1 MDIWTERLQRRHLP
15 LIELWVGRTDG
26 AVTPNDLPQDA
37 GALTVWFKTC
47 AEEPGRQD
55 FLITVYETPVG
66 VAGFM
71 RGGQNTAVLYLM
83 LGEVQY
89 NLLRTATYAMLR
101 VLDHAFQNAGLDC
114 VTVKVYRRYTKL
126 LEALERMG
134 FTRDAQQDDGMV
146 FLAIEKNAFQRQKYL
161 F

>member
-1 MDIWTERLQRRHLP
+1 MDIWTEHLQRRHLP
-15 LIELWVGRTDG
+15 LMEQWVGRTDG

-37 GALTVWFKTC
+37 GALTVWFEAC

-66 VAGFM
+66 VAGFR
-71 RGGQNTAVLYLM
+71 RGGQGTAELYLL

-89 NLLRTATYAMLR
+89 NLLRTATYAVQR
-101 VLDHAFQNAGLDC
+101 VLDHAFQNAGLDR
-114 VTVKVYRRYTKL
+114 VTVRVYRRCAKL
-126 LEALERMG
+126 LDALERMG

-146 FLAIEKNAFQRQKYL
+146 FLAIEKNAFRRRKYL